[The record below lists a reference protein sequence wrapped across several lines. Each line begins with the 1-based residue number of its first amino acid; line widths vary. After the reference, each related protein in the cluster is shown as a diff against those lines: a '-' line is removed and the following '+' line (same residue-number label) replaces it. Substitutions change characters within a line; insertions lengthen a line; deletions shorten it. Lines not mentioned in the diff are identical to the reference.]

1 MVHAGQELTG
11 SGNYLRFIRTAAET
25 DGELLEMEST
35 YREGAGLPA
44 AHFHP
49 AQDESFEVLEGTVTT
64 IIDGV
69 ETSHA
74 AGETFQVPAGAVHQ
88 MVGEA
93 GSPPQLA
100 GPPCAQDGRVLRRPL
115 HGQRG
120 SAAWRGVRPRVIP
133 RRAHGR
139 GPVPLTLRDR
149 RSGAG
154 R

>member
-1 MVHAGQELTG
+1 MVHAGQQLTG

-35 YREGAGLPA
+35 YREGAALPP

-49 AQDESFEVLEGTVTT
+49 SQDEHFEVLEGTVKT

-74 AGETFQVPAGAVHQ
+74 AGDTFHVPAGAVHQ

-93 GSPPQLA
+93 GTRLNWQVRPA
-100 GPPCAQDGRVLRRPL
+100 LRTAEFFEGL
-115 HGQRG
+115 YTG
-120 SAAWRGVRPRVIP
+120 SAAARRGEEFDLEAFLSQHTAEVRY
-133 RRAHGR
+133 
-139 GPVPLTLRDR
+139 
-149 RSGAG
+149 S
-154 R
+154 

>member
-35 YREGAGLPA
+35 YREGAALPA

-49 AQDESFEVLEGTVTT
+49 AQEESFEVLEGTVTT

-69 ETSHA
+69 EESHE
-74 AGETFQVPAGAVHQ
+74 AGDTFKVPAGAVHQ

-93 GSPPQLA
+93 GCRLNWQVRPA
-100 GPPCAQDGRVLRRPL
+100 LRTAEFFEGL
-115 HGQRG
+115 YTG
-120 SAAWRGVRPRVIP
+120 SAAARRGEEFDLETFLAGHTDEVRFP
-133 RRAHGR
+133 
-139 GPVPLTLRDR
+139 
-149 RSGAG
+149 
-154 R
+154 

>member
-35 YREGAGLPA
+35 YREGAALPP

-49 AQDESFEVLEGTVTT
+49 SQEESFEVLEGTVTT

-69 ETSHA
+69 EESHA
-74 AGETFQVPAGAVHQ
+74 AGDTFHVPAGVVHQ

-93 GSPPQLA
+93 GSRLNWQVRPALKTAEFFEGLYAGGEAARHGEPFDLESFLA
-100 GPPCAQDGRVLRRPL
+100 GHSDE
-115 HGQRG
+115 
-120 SAAWRGVRPRVIP
+120 VRYI
-133 RRAHGR
+133 
-139 GPVPLTLRDR
+139 
-149 RSGAG
+149 
-154 R
+154 

>member
-35 YREGAGLPA
+35 YREGAALPP

-49 AQDESFEVLEGTVTT
+49 SQEESFEVLEGTVTT

-69 ETSHA
+69 EAKHEE
-74 AGETFQVPAGAVHQ
+74 GDTFRVPAGVVHQ

-93 GSPPQLA
+93 GTRLNWQVRPALRTAEFFEGLYAGGAASRRGEEFDLESFLA
-100 GPPCAQDGRVLRRPL
+100 GHSDE
-115 HGQRG
+115 
-120 SAAWRGVRPRVIP
+120 VRY
-133 RRAHGR
+133 
-139 GPVPLTLRDR
+139 L
-149 RSGAG
+149 
-154 R
+154 